1 MTRNKGHVNHRRWAG
16 WRTNADAPAEIKGDQ
31 PTKKPGTRKKKKDRP
46 RPWYWVRN
54 RGTSTCG
61 SCGRELRPGLVIA
74 FSRTGDK
81 AKPKVRC
88 ESCAKRD
95 GLKVTTSQK
104 LKDERRE
111 LVQRQL
117 RKSQER

>member
-1 MTRNKGHVNHRRWAG
+1 MTRNKGHVNHRRWKG
-16 WRTNADAPAEIKGDQ
+16 WRTNADGPAEIVGDQ
-31 PTKKPGTRKKKKDRP
+31 PTKNPGTRAKKKKRP

-54 RGTSTCG
+54 RATSMCD
-61 SCGRELRPGLVIA
+61 SCGRELRPGIVVA
-74 FSRTGDK
+74 FSRAGDK
-81 AKPKVRC
+81 TIKLRC

-95 GLKVTTSQK
+95 GLKVVTSQK

-117 RKSQER
+117 RKSKEG